1 MSLNELLRNLGTS
14 RAVWVVPPS
23 EPHNT
28 SQLFITFRLTEAH
41 TFTSFTLL
49 IWKLFSRFQEE
60 NSWKLQV
67 VQYNTMHF
75 SLYKNKIY
83 MKNMRFMQGRPSS
96 ISSEQLAVVW
106 VGCISGLSFIFHI
119 PRWWRQRRDPRSGS
133 SAERE
138 VTMSWQ
144 LFQ

>member
-1 MSLNELLRNLGTS
+1 MSLNELLCNLGTT

-49 IWKLFSRFQEE
+49 IWELFSRFQEE

-67 VQYNTMHF
+67 VQYNTIQCTFHF
-75 SLYKNKIY
+75 TKTKYKWKPEIHVH
-83 MKNMRFMQGRPSS
+83 GTS
-96 ISSEQLAVVW
+96 ISSEQLVVVR